1 MLKMKLKKKMEKRTL
16 YKLVVYDKND
26 NLTACII

>member
-1 MLKMKLKKKMEKRTL
+1 MKLKKKMEKRTL

>member
-26 NLTACII
+26 NLLHE

>member
-26 NLTACII
+26 NLKACMI